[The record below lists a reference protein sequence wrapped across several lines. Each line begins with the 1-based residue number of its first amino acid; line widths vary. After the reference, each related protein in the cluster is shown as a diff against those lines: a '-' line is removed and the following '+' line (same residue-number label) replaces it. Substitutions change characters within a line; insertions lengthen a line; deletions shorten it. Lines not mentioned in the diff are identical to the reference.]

1 MADWLCHLV
10 TIFLLAEIIAA
21 DAQVAQGH
29 LVPSVSFF
37 EIILYC
43 KTHLGAFK
51 LDHLQPVKAILFSK
65 FYNFSTFIMGAN
77 SYYPRGLIMGK
88 GKFFQLPI

>member
-1 MADWLCHLV
+1 MSADWLCHLV

-43 KTHLGAFK
+43 KTHLSTAKENPIFR
-51 LDHLQPVKAILFSK
+51 HLTGNGIRTDLCIV
-65 FYNFSTFIMGAN
+65 
-77 SYYPRGLIMGK
+77 GK
-88 GKFFQLPI
+88 IRAG

>member
-29 LVPSVSFF
+29 LMPSVSFF

-43 KTHLGAFK
+43 KTHLLMTRLALNLHDK
-51 LDHLQPVKAILFSK
+51 YKEYL
-65 FYNFSTFIMGAN
+65 
-77 SYYPRGLIMGK
+77 
-88 GKFFQLPI
+88 

>member
-1 MADWLCHLV
+1 MSADWLCHLV

-43 KTHLGAFK
+43 KTHLWELGNYSTSLPAK
-51 LDHLQPVKAILFSK
+51 GTLQKH
-65 FYNFSTFIMGAN
+65 STEH
-77 SYYPRGLIMGK
+77 GK
-88 GKFFQLPI
+88 R

>member
-29 LVPSVSFF
+29 LMPSVSFF
-37 EIILYC
+37 EIILYS
-43 KTHLGAFK
+43 KTHL
-51 LDHLQPVKAILFSK
+51 
-65 FYNFSTFIMGAN
+65 
-77 SYYPRGLIMGK
+77 
-88 GKFFQLPI
+88 

>member
-1 MADWLCHLV
+1 MSADWLCHLV

-43 KTHLGAFK
+43 KTHLRQH
-51 LDHLQPVKAILFSK
+51 DWQPTHVGLLSIGGESDVRYMLFVLK
-65 FYNFSTFIMGAN
+65 T
-77 SYYPRGLIMGK
+77 
-88 GKFFQLPI
+88 

>member
-29 LVPSVSFF
+29 LMPSVSFF
-37 EIILYC
+37 EIILYS
-43 KTHLGAFK
+43 KTHLG
-51 LDHLQPVKAILFSK
+51 LIDCQHR
-65 FYNFSTFIMGAN
+65 TF
-77 SYYPRGLIMGK
+77 
-88 GKFFQLPI
+88 

>member
-1 MADWLCHLV
+1 MSADWLCHLV

-43 KTHLGAFK
+43 KTHLLTG
-51 LDHLQPVKAILFSK
+51 QSVKK
-65 FYNFSTFIMGAN
+65 FDWSMT
-77 SYYPRGLIMGK
+77 S
-88 GKFFQLPI
+88 

>member
-1 MADWLCHLV
+1 MSADWLCHLV

-43 KTHLGAFK
+43 KTHLGVIRIGPQYKGVKNWKFTRTK
-51 LDHLQPVKAILFSK
+51 LAQQ
-65 FYNFSTFIMGAN
+65 GAN
-77 SYYPRGLIMGK
+77 GPV
-88 GKFFQLPI
+88 